1 MAMLGMDNCLYASIF
16 SSETL
21 PMYIYTQK
29 ITASL
34 SKIYGEDI
42 CSKIL
47 MDYTGTSKD
56 INEIKTFF
64 KAVINDKTS

>member
-1 MAMLGMDNCLYASIF
+1 MVMLGMDNCLYASIF
-16 SSETL
+16 SSEII
-21 PMYIYTQK
+21 PMDIYTQK

>member
-1 MAMLGMDNCLYASIF
+1 MD
-16 SSETL
+16 
-21 PMYIYTQK
+21 IYTQK

-47 MDYTGTSKD
+47 IDYTGTSKD